1 VPSNL
6 SGLANPGSIRFMQDS
21 ISSTFKDGTS
31 PQDTIEAL
39 KSVVISPA
47 DLPPIRV
54 YEQGGLVYTLDNRRL
69 FATYQAG
76 TQVNI
81 IPTTVQEVSSQGRKF
96 TTPNRGCII
105 CIKGTS
111 KP

>member
-1 VPSNL
+1 
-6 SGLANPGSIRFMQDS
+6 M
-21 ISSTFKDGTS
+21 FKDGTS
-31 PQDTIEAL
+31 LQDTIGAL
-39 KSVVISPA
+39 TSGVISPA

-54 YEQGGLVYTLDNRRL
+54 YEQDGLVYTLDNRRL

-81 IPTTVQEVSSQGRKF
+81 IPATAQEVSSQGWKF
-96 TTPNRGCII
+96 TTPNQGCII
-105 CIKGTS
+105 CVKGTP